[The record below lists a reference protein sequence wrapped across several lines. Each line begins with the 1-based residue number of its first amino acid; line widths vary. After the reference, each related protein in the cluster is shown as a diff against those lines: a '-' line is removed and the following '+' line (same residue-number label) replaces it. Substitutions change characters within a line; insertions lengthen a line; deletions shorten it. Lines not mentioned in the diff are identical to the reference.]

1 MFKDTQHS
9 PWALDSAHPRQNNGA
24 IKCPI
29 QKCGFFVLD
38 KLSTSYKNQRRNPAV
53 FCGGRTR
60 VYGEAYSVYVATDNY
75 GGQSPPTPHGERR
88 TTPTMKNEVL
98 RQKDHLW
105 MDTSYITATIR
116 SSQEINL
123 LYAASKKCYGTDKK
137 LLTIPFILRYIIAI
151 I

>member
-1 MFKDTQHS
+1 M
-9 PWALDSAHPRQNNGA
+9 R
-24 IKCPI
+24 I
-29 QKCGFFVLD
+29 
-38 KLSTSYKNQRRNPAV
+38 
-53 FCGGRTR
+53 FCVGQGRTR
-60 VYGEAYSVYVATDNY
+60 VCGEAYSCTS
-75 GGQSPPTPHGERR
+75 QPETCGERR